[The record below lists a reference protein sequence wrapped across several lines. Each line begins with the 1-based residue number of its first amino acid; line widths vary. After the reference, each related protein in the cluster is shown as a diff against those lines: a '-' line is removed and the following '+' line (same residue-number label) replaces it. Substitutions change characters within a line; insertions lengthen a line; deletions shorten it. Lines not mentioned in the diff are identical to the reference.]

1 MASLTTEAA
10 ASAAA
15 GVASTILGHPLDC
28 VKVRLQTAK
37 QSGGR
42 LTTLG
47 CARQMLQQEGASA
60 FARGVGP
67 PLANAMLLN
76 TVMFVC
82 FAEARRHLP
91 QTTVGSLLAGGFS
104 GVAQAFLTTPLDW
117 LKIQVRVQAR
127 FGFGFGLGLG
137 SGSGLRLGLT
147 RTLTLT
153 RTRTRTRRSCRPPG
167 RARRRCW
174 CTRSGTS
181 RGSCTSGT
189 R

>member
-1 MASLTTEAA
+1 MSSLTTEAA

-37 QSGGR
+37 LSDGR

-47 CARQMLQQEGASA
+47 CARQMLHREGVTA

-104 GVAQAFLTTPLDW
+104 GAVQAFLTTPLDW
-117 LKIQVRVQAR
+117 LKIQAQLSSTRQSSTALLLHTLRHHPSQLYVGHTMNLMREACFTACYLGLYARLRQVLVRVR
-127 FGFGFGLGLG
+127 VRMGV
-137 SGSGLRLGLT
+137 RLM
-147 RTLTLT
+147 R
-153 RTRTRTRRSCRPPG
+153 
-167 RARRRCW
+167 
-174 CTRSGTS
+174 
-181 RGSCTSGT
+181 
-189 R
+189 

>member
-1 MASLTTEAA
+1 MTSLSTEAA

-28 VKVRLQTAK
+28 VKVRLQTATP
-37 QSGGR
+37 SEGR

-47 CARQMLQQEGASA
+47 CARQMLHREGVAA

-104 GVAQAFLTTPLDW
+104 GAVQAFLTTPLDW
-117 LKIQVRVQAR
+117 LKIQAQ
-127 FGFGFGLGLG
+127 L
-137 SGSGLRLGLT
+137 SS
-147 RTLTLT
+147 
-153 RTRTRTRRSCRPPG
+153 TRRSSTALLLHTLRHHPSQLYVGHTMNLLREAFFTACYLGLYARLRQV
-167 RARRRCW
+167 RARLASSVPTCA
-174 CTRSGTS
+174 
-181 RGSCTSGT
+181 
-189 R
+189 

>member
-1 MASLTTEAA
+1 MSSLTTEAA

-37 QSGGR
+37 LQDGR

-47 CARQMLQQEGASA
+47 CARQMLRHEGLAA

-91 QTTVGSLLAGGFS
+91 QTTLGSLLAGGFS
-104 GVAQAFLTTPLDW
+104 GAVQAFLTTRESAVSVVMPQ
-117 LKIQVRVQAR
+117 LKVPQLASPAAYVD
-127 FGFGFGLGLG
+127 
-137 SGSGLRLGLT
+137 T
-147 RTLTLT
+147 RE
-153 RTRTRTRRSCRPPG
+153 PPH
-167 RARRRCW
+167 
-174 CTRSGTS
+174 
-181 RGSCTSGT
+181 
-189 R
+189 

>member
-1 MASLTTEAA
+1 MLTYVFAHVHPLTYAYKLARLRQESASRPLRQPQGEMTSLTTEAA

-137 SGSGLRLGLT
+137 SGIG
-147 RTLTLT
+147 
-153 RTRTRTRRSCRPPG
+153 
-167 RARRRCW
+167 
-174 CTRSGTS
+174 
-181 RGSCTSGT
+181 
-189 R
+189 

>member
-1 MASLTTEAA
+1 MTSLTTEAA

-117 LKIQVRVQAR
+117 LKIQVRVRAW
-127 FGFGFGLGLG
+127 
-137 SGSGLRLGLT
+137 LRLRLRVRVRASVRVRVKVRVN
-147 RTLTLT
+147 RTLTQ
-153 RTRTRTRRSCRPPG
+153 TRTRTRRSCRPREG
-167 RARRRCW
+167 ARRRCW
-174 CTRSGTS
+174 CTRSASS
-181 RGSCTSGT
+181 RGSCMSGT